1 MQHICFKL
9 ISLSCP
15 MIETEAYMPNNV
27 QYILFFKI
35 SETFVQSEQ
44 TSNISNHFILIKC
57 DLIH

>member
-1 MQHICFKL
+1 
-9 ISLSCP
+9 

-35 SETFVQSEQ
+35 SETFIQSEQ

>member
-1 MQHICFKL
+1 
-9 ISLSCP
+9 
-15 MIETEAYMPNNV
+15 MIETEVYMPNNV